1 MPGPFD
7 NLLGVHGQALPLH
20 RARLD
25 KIAANIANADTPGY
39 KARDLDFAAALA
51 AHAGKADAGTLART
65 SSRHLGAGGAIDGV
79 SEVFRVP
86 MQPSRDGNTV
96 ELAQENA
103 AFAEASMRYQ
113 ASLTFVERRLRSLM
127 TAITGE

>member
-25 KIAANIANADTPGY
+25 RLAANIANADTPGY
-39 KARDLDFAAALA
+39 KARDLDFAAVLERSVGREAGVAL
-51 AHAGKADAGTLART
+51 KRT
-65 SSRHLGAGGAIDGV
+65 ATTHLPGAGGDAP

-86 MQPSRDGNTV
+86 LQPSRDGNTV
-96 ELAQENA
+96 DLATENA

-113 ASLTFVERRLRSLM
+113 ASMTFIERRLRGLM